1 MTLSQMIAVSWLQFA
16 VAAAL
21 VLGLAQW
28 ILRRFAQPAD
38 RIRLIL
44 LAIVTVMAIPICAAL
59 GPWPTWRL
67 NWITPVDIS
76 QASPSE
82 RTTPPNSPMAPAGEQ
97 KDFLKA
103 ELLTQDGQGW
113 SAPSGTWSPELSPSM
128 PAPIAGDSKPIAPPR
143 SHLSLW
149 DVAAIAIVAVHGFAV
164 VHLLLEWAIGFVMLR
179 RLRFAASPSTV
190 DLDRQWNHVTQG
202 HGKNVQR
209 FVSHSIDTPLTFGWF
224 RPIVLL
230 PADLAEKGGSSLTY
244 CLAHE
249 WSHVERGDIVA
260 WNFLRASQVLLWF
273 IPFYWAL
280 RTELRLSQDMLADDR
295 ASGARADAV
304 EYSELLVS
312 FARKRMNVPAAAAL
326 TFLHHPS
333 QLTKRIKMLLLKTV
347 SVRAHCS
354 WRFSLAT
361 GIAAIVLAACFS
373 SVRLDATRA
382 DDKADTAKA
391 SEPAKEEKKGATAL
405 PTGPLKYT
413 CRIVDKETGKGIP
426 NARVVVRRSNSQDR
440 RIIEES
446 KHTTDAEGN
455 YIVDIPEA
463 QVADRY
469 MYIELDV
476 EHDDYSPRKG
486 FGYSLGMIMK
496 NEKLGERPFFERT
509 ELYAGEPL
517 TGTIVLPDG
526 TPAAGVKVQSFSM
539 ASQNDFNSMS
549 FSDTLTDSEGRFR
562 LMLHKGSDGILW
574 VIPKDFAVT
583 EKFLAKQRGDLGTIT
598 LTKGVRIGGRVLGAD
613 GKPLAGLAVNI
624 DYTGDRDTGGV
635 PVGTSVGRGVISD
648 AEGRFTF
655 DPLPPGDY
663 SIAPGEYLSDPLVR
677 DRTRYELP
685 AVFVAKKIAIKDE
698 PDPAPVEI
706 QAIPH
711 IVFNAQIVDGA
722 GKKTTGH
729 EFFLFGQLDGTT
741 WFGQGRPNKEGTV
754 AMKVPHGLQQAQV
767 NLMTNEHGALRYRR
781 GKDQPLQNEVRYIN
795 FGTLNDDVEGFEIV
809 RYKAPLV
816 LVSAVDEAKQPI
828 KDFRVAATYPW
839 GKQEYVIE
847 GETRSDMS
855 FEKQNDGRYRTSQM
869 LPDEEVTFTVT
880 AKGYQPVSEKINLP
894 EGETKEL
901 VVMLKKSDGEAPAA
915 EEKKA
920 TAPQPTPPQSTK
932 VKDSADSTLLAEF
945 KKLKEAMDKLN
956 QDANS
961 KVIAAKVDDR
971 GAALT
976 EALQA
981 LNDQGNPMAE
991 TALSLAKAHDK
1002 DPLAVEILIW
1012 ILANQS
1018 NSPSAPEAASLLVR
1032 NHPADARTLEIMSGY
1047 TLLPMPWTE
1056 KSLRD
1061 IASFELPREQK
1072 GLALFHLAQ
1081 CLKTKAEFPD
1091 VFKSWDDGVL
1101 KLMDLK
1107 LGREYAKE
1115 LAAGNA
1121 KRIQTEALQVLHQ
1134 VVDNYGDVKFRAK
1147 TLGQRSK
1154 SAIYEIEN
1162 LSVGC
1167 QAPELE
1173 GEDLDEKPLKLSD
1186 FRGKVVV
1193 VTFWATWC
1201 GPCMGIIPDEVALAK
1216 KMSDQPFVFLGV
1228 NGDQDRAAA
1237 KAAVEKEGI
1246 PWQSIWNGG
1255 AIGSF
1260 TEAWNIEAWPTIYV
1274 IDHQGI
1280 IRGKQNGPPPHKLLE
1295 ELVEAAQ
1302 KANS

>member
-16 VAAAL
+16 AAAVL
-21 VLGLAQW
+21 VLLLAQW
-28 ILRRFAQPAD
+28 ILRCLAQPAD

-44 LAIVTVMAIPICAAL
+44 LAIVTVMAIPICAAF

-82 RTTPPNSPMAPAGEQ
+82 QTTPPNSPMAPTGEQ
-97 KDFLKA
+97 KQFPKA

-128 PAPIAGDSKPIAPPR
+128 PAPIAGDSKAIATPR

-149 DVAAIAIVAVHGFAV
+149 DAAAIAIVAVHGLAI
-164 VHLLLEWAIGFVMLR
+164 VHLLLEWAIGYVMLR
-179 RLRFAASPSTV
+179 RLRYAASPSTV
-190 DLDRQWNHVTQG
+190 DLDRQWSHVTQG
-202 HGKNVQR
+202 HGKHVQL

-391 SEPAKEEKKGATAL
+391 SEPAKEEKKDTAAL

-517 TGTIVLPDG
+517 TGTIVAPDG
-526 TPAAGVKVQSFSM
+526 APAAGVKVQSFSM

-549 FSDTLTDSEGRFR
+549 FSDTLSDSEGRFR

-613 GKPLAGLAVNI
+613 GKPLVGLAVNI
-624 DYTGDRDTGGV
+624 DYTGDRDTGGL
-635 PVGTSVGRGVISD
+635 PVATSVGRGVISD
-648 AEGRFTF
+648 AEGKFSF

-677 DRTRYELP
+677 DRARYELP

-781 GKDQPLQNEVRYIN
+781 GKDQPLQNEVRNIN

-816 LVSAVDEAKQPI
+816 LVSAVDEAKQPV

-880 AKGYQPVSEKINLP
+880 ARGYQPVSEKINLP

-901 VVMLKKSDGEAPAA
+901 VVMLKKSEGEPPAA
-915 EEKKA
+915 PEKK
-920 TAPQPTPPQSTK
+920 PEPLKPTPP
-932 VKDSADSTLLAEF
+932 V
-945 KKLKEAMDKLN
+945 
-956 QDANS
+956 
-961 KVIAAKVDDR
+961 
-971 GAALT
+971 
-976 EALQA
+976 
-981 LNDQGNPMAE
+981 
-991 TALSLAKAHDK
+991 
-1002 DPLAVEILIW
+1002 
-1012 ILANQS
+1012 
-1018 NSPSAPEAASLLVR
+1018 
-1032 NHPADARTLEIMSGY
+1032 
-1047 TLLPMPWTE
+1047 
-1056 KSLRD
+1056 
-1061 IASFELPREQK
+1061 
-1072 GLALFHLAQ
+1072 
-1081 CLKTKAEFPD
+1081 
-1091 VFKSWDDGVL
+1091 
-1101 KLMDLK
+1101 
-1107 LGREYAKE
+1107 
-1115 LAAGNA
+1115 AG
-1121 KRIQTEALQVLHQ
+1121 K
-1134 VVDNYGDVKFRAK
+1134 
-1147 TLGQRSK
+1147 
-1154 SAIYEIEN
+1154 
-1162 LSVGC
+1162 
-1167 QAPELE
+1167 
-1173 GEDLDEKPLKLSD
+1173 
-1186 FRGKVVV
+1186 
-1193 VTFWATWC
+1193 
-1201 GPCMGIIPDEVALAK
+1201 
-1216 KMSDQPFVFLGV
+1216 
-1228 NGDQDRAAA
+1228 
-1237 KAAVEKEGI
+1237 
-1246 PWQSIWNGG
+1246 
-1255 AIGSF
+1255 
-1260 TEAWNIEAWPTIYV
+1260 
-1274 IDHQGI
+1274 
-1280 IRGKQNGPPPHKLLE
+1280 
-1295 ELVEAAQ
+1295 
-1302 KANS
+1302 